1 MKVSGRMDVD
11 CKNKRRKIGRNK
23 RRKRKNEIEKEFNVL
38 SFS

>member
-1 MKVSGRMDVD
+1 MYNAKIKEG
-11 CKNKRRKIGRNK
+11 KIGRNK